1 MVKKV
6 PIILKKINVSLYFKL
21 SKQNLSHNCNN
32 FFFMKIDISNFK
44 YYLKLNKKTSYIISL
59 FYFIYLF
66 IRAITVPFLHDE
78 IMTYWFYINT
88 GNFLPFLYKIDI
100 NGANNHIL
108 NTLLS
113 YSFYKL
119 FGFTPFVLRL
129 ANLILIPFYCFFAF
143 KISNT
148 LKNKHIALLLWLCL
162 ILIHPI
168 IDFLALSR
176 GYGMSFTLLLGSIWY
191 LILTFKKNS
200 IKNYLLSSLLITT
213 SISANLSLM
222 NSGIIIIGFLIL
234 HILIKKN
241 HNKNKILKLSSIF
254 ITGILPITFWAI
266 YSFDLQKAGALYYG
280 THDGFW
286 IQSVTSIC
294 KALFNTQNHL
304 ILFGIFFYFLLIILL
319 SIIYLKKNYNSINNL
334 ANLIFPA
341 LLLGNIIAVLLLAK
355 YFNVN
360 YPEDRSGFH
369 FYYFFIGAFFFII
382 DKFIEKFEFRR
393 LSWLLTPFILIP
405 IYFITQINFTHI
417 SVYKEDRIPY
427 HFYKTIIEKTK
438 NSEEIATIGS
448 YFGRTLVFAY
458 HNYLNKGNI
467 AKSHDS
473 DYPSII
479 PDYLLINP
487 KDFEASLLY
496 YTSIDSD
503 KVTGYHLLERK
514 SKLERKCIAEFAN
527 ISTNGNT
534 NNEFFNLSEGK
545 IDTLIETPLFFEY
558 NMEIQSEAVPFEAW
572 VVVSVSDSLGNQTAY
587 EYIPLN
593 WFKPNWNNDNKH
605 FNNGQLLTNL
615 PATSYKYVT
624 YIWNINKVNFKI
636 EKASVKIKKLIN

>member
-1 MVKKV
+1 
-6 PIILKKINVSLYFKL
+6 
-21 SKQNLSHNCNN
+21 
-32 FFFMKIDISNFK
+32 MKTFTSNFR
-44 YYLKLNKKTSYIISL
+44 YYLQLNKKTSIIISFL
-59 FYFIYLF
+59 FFVYLV

-108 NTLLS
+108 NTLFS
-113 YSFYKL
+113 YFFYKL

-129 ANLILIPFYCFFAF
+129 ANLILIPFYCIFAYN
-143 KISNT
+143 ISNT
-148 LKNKHIALLLWLCL
+148 LKNKYIALLLWLCL

-176 GYGMSFTLLLGSIWY
+176 GYGMSFTLLLGSIWF

-200 IKNYLLSSLLITT
+200 IKNYLFSSLLITS

-222 NSGIIIIGFLIL
+222 NSGIIITGVLFF

-241 HNKNKILKLSSIF
+241 HIKNKILKLLIIF
-254 ITGILPITFWAI
+254 ITGILPIFFWAI

-319 SIIYLKKNYNSINNL
+319 SIIYFKKNYNSINNL
-334 ANLIFPA
+334 SNLIFPA
-341 LLLGNIIAVLLLAK
+341 LLTGNLIAVLLLAK

-369 FYYFFIGAFFFII
+369 FYYFFIGSVFIII
-382 DKFIEKFEFRR
+382 DKFNEKYEYRKLFC
-393 LSWLLTPFILIP
+393 LLLPFLLIP
-405 IYFITQINFTHI
+405 IHFITQINFTHI

-427 HFYKTIIEKTK
+427 HFYKTISEKTK
-438 NSEEIATIGS
+438 NTDEIATIGS

-458 HNYLNKGNI
+458 QNYLNHGNI
-467 AKSHDS
+467 GKNHDT

-479 PDYLLINP
+479 PDFLLINP
-487 KDFEASLLY
+487 KDFEASLLFY
-496 YTSIDSD
+496 NSVDSD

-514 SKLERKCIAEFAN
+514 SKLERKCIAEFNN
-527 ISTNGNT
+527 ISTKGNT

-545 IDTLIETPLFFEY
+545 IDTLIQYPLFFEY
-558 NMEIQSEAVPFEAW
+558 KMDIQSDAVPFEAW
-572 VVVSVSDSLGNQTAY
+572 IVISVSDSSGNQHAY

-593 WFKPNWNNDNKH
+593 WFKANWNNENKYFH
-605 FNNGQLLTNL
+605 NGQLLTNL

-636 EKASVKIKKLIN
+636 EKASVKIKKLVN